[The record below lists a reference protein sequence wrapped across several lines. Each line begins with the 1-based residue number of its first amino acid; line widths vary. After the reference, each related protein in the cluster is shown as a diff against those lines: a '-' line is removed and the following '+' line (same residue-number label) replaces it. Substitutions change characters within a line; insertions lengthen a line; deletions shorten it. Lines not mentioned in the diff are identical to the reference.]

1 MKQKYCVINNNN
13 QGRILIHY
21 TTNMEIIYKI
31 RQLTL
36 KKTIFNDDDEF
47 YGFFVFR
54 IMGKYMLPCK
64 TKLLASAN
72 AQ

>member
-1 MKQKYCVINNNN
+1 
-13 QGRILIHY
+13 
-21 TTNMEIIYKI
+21 MEIIYKI